1 MLVAIDGP
9 AGAGKS
15 TVARA
20 LARELG
26 FGYLDSGAMY
36 RCVALAALRSGHGT
50 LPERPGALGELARA
64 ATIELGGTGAQAT
77 PDGSKTPGASGRSRA
92 PDAHDR
98 SRAQVTSGVV
108 VTVRLDGHDVTR
120 EIRMPEVSAAAS
132 TVAAEPDVRAALVV
146 KQRQLIARGDWVAE
160 GRDIGTVVAPDA
172 ELKVFLTADP
182 RERARRRA
190 AELGADVEQVLA
202 EQTLRDQRDSTREH
216 SPLEPAPGSITLD
229 TSGLSVEQV
238 VGQIARLARG

>member
-26 FGYLDSGAMY
+26 FIYLDSGAMY
-36 RCVALAALRSGHGT
+36 RCVALAGLEQGGRA

-64 ATIELGGTGAQAT
+64 AAIEFAAGYADGA
-77 PDGSKTPGASGRSRA
+77 PGR
-92 PDAHDR
+92 
-98 SRAQVTSGVV
+98 VL
-108 VTVRLDGHDVTR
+108 LDGRDVSE
-120 EIRMPEVSAAAS
+120 EIRTPEVSEAAS
-132 TVAAEPDVRAALVV
+132 VVAADPDVRAALVA
-146 KQRQLIARGDWVAE
+146 KQRELIAAGNWVAE

-172 ELKVFLTADP
+172 ELKVFLTADS

-190 AELGADVEQVLA
+190 AELGADVATVLA
-202 EQTLRDQRDSTREH
+202 EQTMRDERDSSREH
-216 SPLEPAPGSITLD
+216 SPLQPAPGAVMLD
-229 TSGLSVEQV
+229 TTGLGSDEV
-238 VGQIARLARG
+238 VGRIAALVHELQ